1 MEFIENNEK
10 YGIKYDLTKIAKEY
24 KKLKIPSEF
33 DFIDFNRIE
42 NNSYIIDLSP
52 RSVGKTT
59 CYLLL
64 GLVYNKL
71 YGTHIVYIRE
81 NSDMIKASIVQDLF
95 KVILSYKDGYYL
107 KKITDGKYTGI
118 YYHWRKLYFCNY
130 DDKGNVTDKTAEP
143 FLDFLSIT
151 EHETYKST
159 LNLPT
164 GDFVIFDEF
173 ISRYYT
179 TNACYMFLDT
189 LKTVFRKRKS
199 GKIFMLAN
207 NTNINSP
214 WFEELTIYKQIRT
227 LKKGQT
233 IDCKSDGGT
242 TFSIHFINPEN
253 QKEQKE
259 QNRLF
264 FGFNNPKLS
273 AITGVGE
280 WNVEEVQHIPK
291 DFDFVLQFKK
301 MFIRVAPSEYVSL
314 ELGTHDDEPCAL
326 VKRAT
331 RIFDDDI
338 VFTLSDKNE
347 YKNGFYKFGDDKM
360 LSLVIEYIEQNRIY
374 YSTNEVGNDFKNYV
388 RLCKDSKFR

>member
-10 YGIKYDLTKIAKEY
+10 YGIKYELSKIAKEY
-24 KKLKIPSEF
+24 KKLKIPKEF

-42 NNSYIIDLSP
+42 NNSYIIDLSQ

-81 NSDMIKASIVQDLF
+81 NTDMIKASIVQDLF

-107 KKITDGKYTGI
+107 KKITDGKYTGV

-130 DDKGNVTDKTAEP
+130 DKGNVTDKATEP

-151 EHETYKST
+151 EHETYKSS

-189 LKTVFRKRKS
+189 IKTVFRKRKS
-199 GKIFMLAN
+199 GKIIMLAN
-207 NTNINSP
+207 NTNVNSP
-214 WFEELTIYKQIRT
+214 WFEELTIYKQVRT

-242 TFSIHFINPEN
+242 TFSIHYINPEN

-273 AITGVGE
+273 AITGIGE

-301 MFIRVAPSEYVSL
+301 IFIRVAPSEFVSL
-314 ELGTHDDEPCAL
+314 ELGSHNDEPCAL

-331 RIFDDDI
+331 RVFEDDI
-338 VFTLSDKNE
+338 IFTLSDKNE

-360 LSLVIEYIEQNRIY
+360 LSLIIEYIEQNRIY

>member
-10 YGIKYDLTKIAKEY
+10 YGIKYDLSKIAKEY
-24 KKLKIPSEF
+24 KKLKIPKEF
-33 DFIDFNRIE
+33 DFVDFNRIE
-42 NNSYIIDLSP
+42 NNSYIIDLSQ

-107 KKITDGKYTGI
+107 KKITDGKYTGV

-130 DDKGNVTDKTAEP
+130 DEKGNVTDKATEP

-151 EHETYKST
+151 EHETYKSS

-164 GDFVIFDEF
+164 GDIVIFDEF

-189 LKTVFRKRKS
+189 IKTVFRKRKS
-199 GKIFMLAN
+199 GKIIMLAN
-207 NTNINSP
+207 NTNVNSP
-214 WFEELTIYKQIRT
+214 WFEELTIYKQVRT

-253 QKEQKE
+253 QKE

-314 ELGTHDDEPCAL
+314 ELGTHNDEPCAL

-331 RIFDDDI
+331 KVFDDDI

>member
-10 YGIKYDLTKIAKEY
+10 YGIKYELSKIAKEY
-24 KKLKIPSEF
+24 KKLKIPKEF

-42 NNSYIIDLSP
+42 NNSYIIDLSQ

-81 NSDMIKASIVQDLF
+81 NTDMIKASIVQDLF

-107 KKITDGKYTGI
+107 KKITDGKYTGV

-130 DDKGNVTDKTAEP
+130 DKGNVTDKATEP
-143 FLDFLSIT
+143 FLDFISIT
-151 EHETYKST
+151 EHETYKSS

-189 LKTVFRKRKS
+189 IKTVFRKRKS
-199 GKIFMLAN
+199 GKIIMLAN
-207 NTNINSP
+207 NTNVNSP
-214 WFEELTIYKQIRT
+214 WFEELTIYKQVRT

-242 TFSIHFINPEN
+242 TFSIHYINPEN

-273 AITGVGE
+273 AITGIGE

-301 MFIRVAPSEYVSL
+301 IFIRVAPSEFVSL
-314 ELGTHDDEPCAL
+314 ELGSHNDEPCAL

-331 RIFDDDI
+331 RVFEDDI
-338 VFTLSDKNE
+338 IFTLSDKNE

-360 LSLVIEYIEQNRIY
+360 LSLIIEYIEQNRIY